1 MMDRD
6 NVELYIMSEEE
17 EQMLVDFIMELD
29 EINTEISKE
38 EQEKLLTEMM
48 GRDQELGLYDEEFR
62 MKEWA
67 RPNDM
72 GLQEWQ
78 EEILKKEIGDE

>member
-1 MMDRD
+1 MNKKSMLDRD

-17 EQMLVDFIMELD
+17 EAMLAEILLED
-29 EINTEISKE
+29 EK
-38 EQEKLLTEMM
+38 
-48 GRDQELGLYDEEFR
+48 FP

-78 EEILKKEIGDE
+78 EQILKREIGDE

>member
-1 MMDRD
+1 VEIVNVMNKKSMLDRD

-17 EQMLVDFIMELD
+17 EAMLAEILLED
-29 EINTEISKE
+29 EK
-38 EQEKLLTEMM
+38 
-48 GRDQELGLYDEEFR
+48 FP

-78 EEILKKEIGDE
+78 EQILKKEIGDD

>member
-1 MMDRD
+1 MVEIVNAMNKKSMLDRD

-17 EQMLVDFIMELD
+17 EAMLAEILLED
-29 EINTEISKE
+29 EK
-38 EQEKLLTEMM
+38 
-48 GRDQELGLYDEEFR
+48 FP

-78 EEILKKEIGDE
+78 EQILKKEIGDD